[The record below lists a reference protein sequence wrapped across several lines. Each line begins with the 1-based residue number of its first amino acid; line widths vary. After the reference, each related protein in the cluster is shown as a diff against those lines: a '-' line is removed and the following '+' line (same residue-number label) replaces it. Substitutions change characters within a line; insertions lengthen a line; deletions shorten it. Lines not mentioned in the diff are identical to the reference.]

1 MHFKNKKTHLN
12 KLTIRLKTSFYY
24 QASSLCFQY
33 IFMHRLQ
40 LKLIAKTSVN
50 VLIWNVHCR
59 DWHICA
65 SAGIHPQ
72 TLGNMHHCVQLHNML
87 KGIIQNC
94 SLKNT

>member
-1 MHFKNKKTHLN
+1 
-12 KLTIRLKTSFYY
+12 
-24 QASSLCFQY
+24 
-33 IFMHRLQ
+33 MHRLQ
-40 LKLIAKTSVN
+40 LKLIVKTSIN

-72 TLGNMHHCVQLHNML
+72 GIGNIHHCVQLHNML

-94 SLKNT
+94 SLKNTKTTEADVKTSHSHVGLINLECEMGNAFINA